1 MTEMAI
7 KVKPLCCNR
16 RAGAKLFSNLLGR
29 QFNYF
34 LLVINWTTFIV
45 THTKVQSLA
54 LVEMMETFTLF
65 TDEFLGG
72 QKNCLN
78 FRWGSAVAQC

>member
-1 MTEMAI
+1 MVI

-16 RAGAKLFSNLLGR
+16 RARAKLCSNLLCR

-34 LLVINWTTFIV
+34 LLVINWTTFMV

-54 LVEMMETFTLF
+54 LVEMMESTTLF
-65 TDEFLGG
+65 TDDFLGG
-72 QKNCLN
+72 QKDSLKL
-78 FRWGSAVAQC
+78 RWFF